1 MQEMTVSAQDW
12 KRQSKQVQ
20 AEIYAMLDRLDAGE
34 LALTGSILNHF
45 PVIRAR
51 VTELCKA
58 ACPNMEVIEPHGTP
72 AQGAAMLARKL
83 EQ

>member
-34 LALTGSILNHF
+34 LEPEAS
-45 PVIRAR
+45 RATR
-51 VTELCKA
+51 EQVHAMVRQLKRERDAMVGLIAEDTTFIDE
-58 ACPNMEVIEPHGTP
+58 IETRLH
-72 AQGAAMLARKL
+72 
-83 EQ
+83 

>member
-34 LALTGSILNHF
+34 LEIG
-45 PVIRAR
+45 RAH
-51 VTELCKA
+51 V
-58 ACPNMEVIEPHGTP
+58 
-72 AQGAAMLARKL
+72 
-83 EQ
+83 